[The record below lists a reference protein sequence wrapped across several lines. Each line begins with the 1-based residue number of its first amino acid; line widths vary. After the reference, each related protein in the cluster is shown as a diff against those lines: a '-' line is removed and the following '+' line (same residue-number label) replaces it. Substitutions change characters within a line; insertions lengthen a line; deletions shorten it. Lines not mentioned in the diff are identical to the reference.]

1 MLISLTL
8 ASLPA
13 THSFGN
19 PLSQILSKH
28 LRIPCLTAIPYLFAM
43 ASMAS
48 VKELFSTSILRN
60 SFVAFLQ

>member
-13 THSFGN
+13 THSPDD
-19 PLSQILSKH
+19 PLSQIRSKH